1 LNCEKSVDVSPL
13 VDGLA
18 DGDVVDG
25 ALDEPE
31 PEPLPVVPELPGEVL
46 VPELPDVP
54 PEPLV
59 VP

>member
-1 LNCEKSVDVSPL
+1 MSPL